1 MTKNNQITVNA
12 SGVFATKSTISLDNA
27 QSNLRTSLHALNTVT
42 EKAVSALQASAMA
55 LTKVIHAGAG
65 EEGLKQVPTKPEIN
79 DLLKV
84 QIEAVAVDETGTKNV
99 RKFNSLT
106 SSSSTICQMT
116 WCILAGHFVI
126 GWSPKDKDVW
136 IDSQKMKSFKHN
148 PNIHTP
154 RVFRLSCTPFPK
166 FKDNGNV
173 RTNSPDDMVPV
184 TKKDTEN
191 TFARYMLQ
199 KKINADQTGFE
210 VAERNGKI
218 ETVANSKE
226 AMTATL
232 GLTSWFKNQAFVDN
246 VITDELWNT
255 DELDGSVRNSLFDAL
270 IDFSKLIVQA
280 KTVADAVQAEE
291 KVKADETKGDLT
303 PEAEAK
309 LNKTIADMTPAPLK
323 VTKKLA
329 KEIAESNAKSAK
341 KSKAKVA

>member
-12 SGVFATKSTISLDNA
+12 SDVFATKSTISLDNA
-27 QSNLRTSLHALNTVT
+27 QSNLRTSLHALNASM
-42 EKAVSALQASAMA
+42 EKAVSAIQVSAMA
-55 LTKVIHAGAG
+55 LTNVIHAGAG

-84 QIEAVAVDETGTKNV
+84 QIEAVAVDETGEKNV

-106 SSSSTICQMT
+106 SSGSTICQMT
-116 WCILAGHFVI
+116 WCILAGHFFI

-136 IDSQKMKSFKHN
+136 IDSQKMKSWKSN
-148 PNIHTP
+148 LNIHTQ
-154 RVFRLSCTPFPK
+154 RVFRQSSTPFPK

-226 AMTATL
+226 ALTATL
-232 GLTSWFKNQAFVDN
+232 GLTSWFKNQAFVDGA
-246 VITDELWNT
+246 ITDELWDRKEIDNLCT
-255 DELDGSVRNSLFDAL
+255 NALFDELHEFA
-270 IDFSKLIVQA
+270 KLVISA
-280 KTVADAVQAEE
+280 RTVADANMAEHCLKKKEAEE
-291 KVKADETKGDLT
+291 NAKLKAEIDAKLAGDFDKI
-303 PEAEAK
+303 EAELEA
-309 LNKTIADMTPAPLK
+309 
-323 VTKKLA
+323 
-329 KEIAESNAKSAK
+329 EIAKSNAKSTK